1 MTWDGSFFRD
11 TTGNFLNRQMMQ
23 RSGEPCQLPL
33 KTPNPT
39 QQSFILI
46 CLGFP
51 LQLISPVLSARH
63 HGNASAIGW
72 DGAISTRYSGF
83 VAGWHPNCR
92 LKCQRARGMER
103 VSANVIFTHSFYE
116 RLSLARSLSLSLSLS
131 ERTGSSP
138 SRRTGAVEPG
148 QEALS
153 LSRER
158 AHTDLQHLNRN
169 HNRKWI
175 CSTPRTFSLSVP
187 K

>member
-131 ERTGSSP
+131 LSAQAPVRP
-138 SRRTGAVEPG
+138 AEP
-148 QEALS
+148 AL
-153 LSRER
+153 
-158 AHTDLQHLNRN
+158 LNRDK
-169 HNRKWI
+169 RRSVSPESALTQI
-175 CSTPRTFSLSVP
+175 FST
-187 K
+187 